1 MGEGVDEMVQRLE
14 SGLPLPPDPN
24 QADVVPETS
33 EEYRERIDKL
43 KAAFEA
49 QFLPKKE
56 WKVYFLLHI
65 LANSTHEKE
74 AILHALCQRCMPNS
88 VHTQSAKD

>member
-1 MGEGVDEMVQRLE
+1 MGEGVEEMVERLE

-33 EEYRERIDKL
+33 EEYKAQIDKL

-49 QFLPKKE
+49 QFLPKKD
-56 WKVYFLLHI
+56 WKVILLFVSLCS
-65 LANSTHEKE
+65 LALIST
-74 AILHALCQRCMPNS
+74 IQR
-88 VHTQSAKD
+88 H